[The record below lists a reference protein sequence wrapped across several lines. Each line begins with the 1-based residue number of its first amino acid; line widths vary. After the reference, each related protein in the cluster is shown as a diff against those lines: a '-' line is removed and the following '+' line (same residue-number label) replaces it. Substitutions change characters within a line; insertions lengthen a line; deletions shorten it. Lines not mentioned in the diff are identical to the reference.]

1 MTYQTTAV
9 IEFIESTA
17 SKILMPLTLRL
28 LNGGGYMRRYDV
40 ENILRHLYAMQC
52 VEIVGMS
59 NVGKSAL
66 LRLLAQPDVW
76 VQELGEAA
84 QEFLPIYIDCNRI
97 LDMTEQGFSELVL
110 RCLQEASPALAAL
123 PELVNAYDTLVAPS
137 SDFQVPLSF
146 SRGLTAAIEATAR
159 KLVLL
164 FDEFDDPYKQ
174 IDARVFL
181 NLRAVQDRHSNQLA
195 FVAASG
201 RPLIV
206 LNQGGRHD
214 EFAELFSHRI
224 WYLAPLTRFDT
235 ELQVRRFMTAY
246 EAPFTSADID
256 FIYQWSGGHPRM
268 VEGICRVL
276 QQVLE
281 VTEPLPTAP
290 MDRWHFHRK
299 IAATLLADEYLAREC
314 RKIWDELTA
323 AEQGELA
330 ALSVADHISDR
341 AVLDDLLRRHLLHR
355 VEGRSQ
361 IFCRMITEF
370 VQRQTAPPAPPEATS
385 LWVDT
390 ASGQVLVNGAAVET
404 LTALEYK
411 LIQLLFQNRD
421 KIVDKYQIVTHVWGE
436 SYIDEVDDAR
446 IEKLISRLRQ
456 KIEPD
461 TTSPSFL
468 TTIRGRG
475 YRLVIG

>member
-1 MTYQTTAV
+1 
-9 IEFIESTA
+9 
-17 SKILMPLTLRL
+17 MPLTLRL

-66 LRLLAQPDVW
+66 LRLLAQQDVW

-84 QEFLPIYIDCNRI
+84 QEFLPVYIDGNRI

-110 RCLQEASPALAAL
+110 RCLQEASPKLAAL

-146 SRGLTAAIEATAR
+146 SRGLTTAIEATTH

-164 FDEFDDPYKQ
+164 FDEFDDPYKL

-181 NLRAVQDRHSNQLA
+181 NLRAVQDRHSSQLV
-195 FVAASG
+195 FVTASG
-201 RPLIV
+201 RPLTV
-206 LNQGGRHD
+206 LNQDARHG
-214 EFAELFSHRI
+214 EFAELFSHRT
-224 WYLAPLTRFDT
+224 WYLAPLTRSDT

-268 VEGICRVL
+268 AEGICRVL
-276 QQVLE
+276 QQALE
-281 VTEPLPTAP
+281 TTEPPPTEP
-290 MDRWHFHRK
+290 IERWRFHRSL
-299 IAATLLADEYLAREC
+299 AATLLEDDYLAREC
-314 RKIWDELTA
+314 RKIWEELTP
-323 AEQGELA
+323 AEQNELIG
-330 ALSVADHISDR
+330 LNVADHTPDR
-341 AVLDDLLRRHLLHR
+341 VVLDELLRRHVLHR
-355 VEGRSQ
+355 VEGRPQ
-361 IFCRMITEF
+361 LFCRLLAEY
-370 VQRQTAPPAPPEATS
+370 VQRQSAPPTPPEVTS
-385 LWVDT
+385 LWVDA
-390 ASGQVLVNGAAVET
+390 ASGQVLVNGAPVET

-461 TTSPSFL
+461 PASPTFL

-475 YRLVIG
+475 YRLVVG

>member
-1 MTYQTTAV
+1 
-9 IEFIESTA
+9 
-17 SKILMPLTLRL
+17 MPLTLRL

-52 VEIVGMS
+52 VEIIGMS

-84 QEFLPIYIDCNRI
+84 QEFLPVYIDCNRI
-97 LDMTEQGFSELVL
+97 LDMTEQGLSELIL
-110 RCLQEASPALAAL
+110 RCLQEASPMLAAL
-123 PELVNAYDTLVAPS
+123 PELIHAYETLVAPS

-146 SRGLTAAIEATAR
+146 SRGLTTAIESTTR

-164 FDEFDDPYKQ
+164 FDEFDDPYRT
-174 IDARVFL
+174 IEARVFL
-181 NLRAVQDRHSNQLA
+181 NLRAVQDRHSGQLV

-201 RPLIV
+201 RPLTA
-206 LNQGGRHD
+206 LNQDERHG
-214 EFAELFSHRI
+214 EFAELFSHRT
-224 WYLAPLTRFDT
+224 WYLAPLTRSDT
-235 ELQVRRFMTAY
+235 DLQVRRYMTAY

-256 FIYQWSGGHPRM
+256 FVYQWSGGHPRM
-268 VEGICRVL
+268 AEGVCRVL
-276 QQVLE
+276 QQALE
-281 VTEPLPTAP
+281 ATVPPPIDP
-290 MDRWHFHRK
+290 MERWQFHRRT
-299 IAATLLADEYLAREC
+299 AATLLADDYLAREC
-314 RKIWDELTA
+314 DKIWDELTP
-323 AEQGELA
+323 AEQSELTELA
-330 ALSVADHISDR
+330 VADHEPDR
-341 AVLDDLLRRHLLHR
+341 TVIDELLRRHLLHR
-355 VEGRSQ
+355 VEGRPQ
-361 IFCRMITEF
+361 VFCRLLAEF
-370 VQRQTAPPAPPEATS
+370 VQRQATPPAPPETTS

-421 KIVDKYQIVTHVWGE
+421 KIIDKYQIVTHVWGE

-461 TTSPSFL
+461 PASPTFL

>member
-1 MTYQTTAV
+1 
-9 IEFIESTA
+9 
-17 SKILMPLTLRL
+17 MPLTLRL
-28 LNGGGYMRRYDV
+28 LNGDYMRRYDV

-59 NVGKSAL
+59 NIGKSAL

-76 VQELGEAA
+76 VKEVGEAG
-84 QEFLPIYIDCNRI
+84 QEFLPVYIDCNRI

-110 RCLQEASPALAAL
+110 RCLQEASQALAAL
-123 PELVNAYDTLVAPS
+123 PELVNAYDMLVAPA

-146 SRGLTAAIEATAR
+146 SRGLTAAIESTTR

-164 FDEFDDPYKQ
+164 FDEFDDPFTH

-181 NLRAVQDRHSNQLA
+181 NLRAVQDRHSNQIV
-195 FVAASG
+195 FVTASG
-201 RPLIV
+201 RPLPV
-206 LNQGGRHD
+206 LNPDRRHG
-214 EFAELFSHRI
+214 EFAELFGHRI
-224 WYLAPLTRFDT
+224 WYLAPLTRSDT
-235 ELQVRRFMTAY
+235 EQQIRRYMTAY
-246 EAPFTSADID
+246 EADFANADID

-268 VEGICRVL
+268 AEGVCRVL
-276 QQVLE
+276 HQALE
-281 VTEPLPTAP
+281 DADPPPTDP
-290 MDRWHFHRK
+290 MERWHFHRRT
-299 IAATLLADEYLAREC
+299 AALLLVDEYLTREC
-314 RKIWDELTA
+314 SKIWNECTP
-323 AEQGELA
+323 AEQMELGSL
-330 ALSVADHISDR
+330 ALADHKPDQEVIEE
-341 AVLDDLLRRHLLHR
+341 LLRRHLLNR
-355 VEGRSQ
+355 VEGRPQ
-361 IFCRMITEF
+361 IFCRLLAEYI
-370 VQRQTAPPAPPEATS
+370 QRQTAQIAPESSS

-390 ASGQVLVNGAAVET
+390 ASGQVLVNGAPVET

-421 KIVDKYQIVTHVWGE
+421 KIIDKYAIVTQVWGE

-461 TTSPSFL
+461 PASPRFL

-475 YRLVIG
+475 YRLTVE

>member
-1 MTYQTTAV
+1 
-9 IEFIESTA
+9 
-17 SKILMPLTLRL
+17 MPLTLRL
-28 LNGGGYMRRYDV
+28 LNGGGYMRRHDV
-40 ENILRHLYAMQC
+40 ENILRHLYVMQC

-66 LRLLAQPDVW
+66 LRLLAQQDVW

-84 QEFLPIYIDCNRI
+84 QEFLPVYIDCNRI
-97 LDMTEQGFSELVL
+97 LDMTEQGFSELIL
-110 RCLQEASPALAAL
+110 RCLQEASPKLAAL
-123 PELVNAYDTLVAPS
+123 PELVNAYDMLVAPS

-146 SRGLTAAIEATAR
+146 SRGLTSAIEATPY

-164 FDEFDDPYKQ
+164 FDEFDDPFKL

-181 NLRAVQDRHSNQLA
+181 NLRAVQDRHSSQLV
-195 FVAASG
+195 FVTASG
-201 RPLIV
+201 RPLTV
-206 LNQGGRHD
+206 LNQDGRHG
-214 EFAELFSHRI
+214 EFAELFSHRT
-224 WYLAPLTRFDT
+224 WHLAPLTRSDT
-235 ELQVRRFMTAY
+235 ELQVRRFMTAF

-268 VEGICRVL
+268 AEGICRVL
-276 QQVLE
+276 QQALE
-281 VTEPLPTAP
+281 TATPPPNEP
-290 MDRWHFHRK
+290 MERWRFHRTL
-299 IAATLLADEYLAREC
+299 AASLLEDDYLAREC
-314 RKIWDELTA
+314 RKIWEELTP
-323 AEQGELA
+323 AEQSELTGLA
-330 ALSVADHISDR
+330 VADHTPDR
-341 AVLDDLLRRHLLHR
+341 VVLDELLRRHLLHR
-355 VEGRSQ
+355 VEGRPQ
-361 IFCRMITEF
+361 FFCRLLAEF
-370 VQRQTAPPAPPEATS
+370 VQRQATPAAPAAATS

-390 ASGQVLVNGAAVET
+390 ASGQVLVGGVPVET

-411 LIQLLFQNRD
+411 LIQLLFQNLD

-461 TTSPSFL
+461 PTSPIFL

-475 YRLVIG
+475 YRLVSG

>member
-1 MTYQTTAV
+1 
-9 IEFIESTA
+9 
-17 SKILMPLTLRL
+17 MPLTLRL

-52 VEIVGMS
+52 VEIIGMS

-84 QEFLPIYIDCNRI
+84 QEFLPVYIDCNRI
-97 LDMTEQGFSELVL
+97 LDLTEQGLSELVL
-110 RCLQEASPALAAL
+110 RCLQEASPALAVL
-123 PELVNAYDTLVAPS
+123 PELVNAYDMLVAPS

-146 SRGLTAAIEATAR
+146 SRGLTAAIESTTR

-181 NLRAVQDRHSNQLA
+181 NLRAVQDRHSSQLV
-195 FVAASG
+195 FVTASG
-201 RPLIV
+201 RPLTA
-206 LNQGGRHD
+206 LNQDGRHG
-214 EFAELFSHRI
+214 EFAELFSHRT
-224 WYLAPLTRFDT
+224 WYLAPLTRSDT
-235 ELQVRRFMTAY
+235 ELQVRRYMTAY

-268 VEGICRVL
+268 VEGLCRLL
-276 QQVLE
+276 QQALE
-281 VTEPLPTAP
+281 AAEPPPTDS
-290 MDRWHFHRK
+290 MERWQFHRRT
-299 IAATLLADEYLAREC
+299 AATLLADEYLMREC
-314 RKIWDELTA
+314 RKIWEESAPEEQTELVA
-323 AEQGELA
+323 LNIAEREPA
-330 ALSVADHISDR
+330 RSV
-341 AVLDDLLRRHLLHR
+341 VEELLRRHVLRR
-355 VEGRSQ
+355 VEGRPQ
-361 IFCRMITEF
+361 IFCRLFTEY
-370 VQRQTAPPAPPEATS
+370 VTRQVAPPAPPEPTS
-385 LWVDT
+385 LWVDS

-461 TTSPSFL
+461 PAAPTFL

-475 YRLVIG
+475 YRLVVG

>member
-1 MTYQTTAV
+1 
-9 IEFIESTA
+9 
-17 SKILMPLTLRL
+17 MPLTLRL
-28 LNGGGYMRRYDV
+28 LNGDYMRRYDV

-59 NVGKSAL
+59 NIGKSAL

-76 VQELGEAA
+76 VKEVGEAG
-84 QEFLPIYIDCNRI
+84 QEFLPVYIDCNRI

-110 RCLQEASPALAAL
+110 RCLQEASQALAAL
-123 PELVNAYDTLVAPS
+123 PELVNAYDMLVAPA

-146 SRGLTAAIEATAR
+146 SRGLTAAIESTMR

-164 FDEFDDPYKQ
+164 FDEFDDPFTH

-181 NLRAVQDRHSNQLA
+181 NLRAVQDRHSNQIV
-195 FVAASG
+195 FVTASG
-201 RPLIV
+201 RPLPV
-206 LNQGGRHD
+206 LNPDRRHG
-214 EFAELFSHRI
+214 EFAELFGHRI
-224 WYLAPLTRFDT
+224 WYLAPLTHSDT
-235 ELQVRRFMTAY
+235 AQQIRRYMTAY
-246 EAPFTSADID
+246 EADFTNADID

-268 VEGICRVL
+268 AEGVCRVL
-276 QQVLE
+276 HQALE
-281 VTEPLPTAP
+281 DADPPPIDP
-290 MDRWHFHRK
+290 MERWRFHRRT
-299 IAATLLADEYLAREC
+299 AALLLVDEYLTREC
-314 RKIWDELTA
+314 SKIWNECTP
-323 AEQGELA
+323 AEQTELG
-330 ALSVADHISDR
+330 ALALADHKPDQDVIDE
-341 AVLDDLLRRHLLHR
+341 LLRRHLLNR
-355 VEGRSQ
+355 VEGRPQ
-361 IFCRMITEF
+361 IFCRLLAEY
-370 VQRQTAPPAPPEATS
+370 VQRQTAQVAPESSS

-390 ASGQVLVNGAAVET
+390 ASGQVLVNGAPVET

-421 KIVDKYQIVTHVWGE
+421 KIIDKYAIVTQVWGE

-461 TTSPSFL
+461 PASPRFL

-475 YRLVIG
+475 YRLTVE

>member
-1 MTYQTTAV
+1 
-9 IEFIESTA
+9 
-17 SKILMPLTLRL
+17 MPLTLRL
-28 LNGGGYMRRYDV
+28 LNGDYMRRYDV

-59 NVGKSAL
+59 NIGKSAL

-76 VQELGEAA
+76 VKEVGEAG
-84 QEFLPIYIDCNRI
+84 QEFLPVYIDCNRI

-110 RCLQEASPALAAL
+110 RCLQEASQALAAL
-123 PELVNAYDTLVAPS
+123 PELVNAYDMLVAPA

-146 SRGLTAAIEATAR
+146 SRGLTAAIESTTR

-164 FDEFDDPYKQ
+164 FDEFDDPFTH

-181 NLRAVQDRHSNQLA
+181 NLRAVQDRHSNQIV
-195 FVAASG
+195 FVTASG
-201 RPLIV
+201 RPLPV
-206 LNQGGRHD
+206 LNPDRRHG
-214 EFAELFSHRI
+214 EFAELFGHRI
-224 WYLAPLTRFDT
+224 WYLAPLTRSDT
-235 ELQVRRFMTAY
+235 EQQIRRYMTAY
-246 EAPFTSADID
+246 EADFANADID

-268 VEGICRVL
+268 AEGVCRVL
-276 QQVLE
+276 HQALE
-281 VTEPLPTAP
+281 DADSPPADP
-290 MDRWHFHRK
+290 MERWRFHRRT
-299 IAATLLADEYLAREC
+299 AALLLVDEYLTREC
-314 RKIWDELTA
+314 SKIWNECTP
-323 AEQGELA
+323 AEQVELG
-330 ALSVADHISDR
+330 ALALADHKPDQEVIDE
-341 AVLDDLLRRHLLHR
+341 LLRRHLLNR
-355 VEGRSQ
+355 VEGRPQ
-361 IFCRMITEF
+361 IFCRLLAEYI
-370 VQRQTAPPAPPEATS
+370 QRQTAQIAPESSS

-390 ASGQVLVNGAAVET
+390 ASGQVLVNGAPVET

-421 KIVDKYQIVTHVWGE
+421 KIIDKYAIVTQVWGE

-461 TTSPSFL
+461 PASPRFL

-475 YRLVIG
+475 YRLTVE